1 MKFKEKK
8 SANQIKIFNDDS
20 QGAGDTKILD
30 LDRIEASLERRVTD
44 IRNTVNELIRTLHGV
59 KHFKEYFRDV
69 ETLVKLRYLLEM
81 EADLDETKV
90 IRMNDTVQSFDI
102 LESPGYYKVKSV
114 EELIA
119 NFPEKSLK
127 DYLAPDDSDDE
138 K

>member
-1 MKFKEKK
+1 
-8 SANQIKIFNDDS
+8 
-20 QGAGDTKILD
+20 
-30 LDRIEASLERRVTD
+30 
-44 IRNTVNELIRTLHGV
+44 
-59 KHFKEYFRDV
+59 
-69 ETLVKLRYLLEM
+69 M

-127 DYLAPDDSDDE
+127 DYLALDDSDDE
-138 K
+138 KWDVWLSVYEEIYI